1 MNQIISTIT
10 FYYLLLF
17 LINSTNMI
25 LKETIP
31 NNSKMDQMQIKESK
45 ESIIPTK
52 SNQNKL
58 KQKEQHKD
66 KQWTKTS
73 KYVFSFKDL
82 ALDNEV
88 KNTTIDTFVD
98 ILIRKQTKDL
108 KNSLKK
114 EKIQE
119 CSKMQ
124 LKRQRKLHTNRESF
138 IILKQFIWN
147 MIINGDNSYSKIDYL
162 IQKEITN
169 LKLCKIRWIL
179 IPWLLVNVHHW
190 ILTVIDLVSL
200 KITFLDSWKDLY
212 KSVPF
217 FEKNM
222 IRFWTKSEIV
232 QRNAFDLQERIEDSK
247 ENTIQFRTEQGTSIL
262 QRNEFDWGVFTMTNM
277 YCLVNFIDNTC
288 FFYHEEKLRKS
299 LDIFLASKGSNLT
312 LDKFLKNGVNNSTK
326 FIDIQK
332 EKEKIS
338 TIMNS

>member
-1 MNQIISTIT
+1 
-10 FYYLLLF
+10 
-17 LINSTNMI
+17 MI
-25 LKETIP
+25 LKETKP
-31 NNSKMDQMQIKESK
+31 NNTKMDQMQIKENK

-52 SNQNKL
+52 SNQKKS

-66 KQWTKTS
+66 KQWIKTS

-98 ILIRKQTKDL
+98 ILITKQLKDL
-108 KNSLKK
+108 KNCLKK
-114 EKIQE
+114 ENMQE
-119 CSKMQ
+119 LSKMQ

-169 LKLCKIRWIL
+169 LKLFKIRWIL
-179 IPWLLVNVHHW
+179 IPWLLKDVHHW
-190 ILTVIDLVSL
+190 ILTVIDLISL

-222 IRFWTKSEIV
+222 IRFWSKSEII
-232 QRNAFDLQERIEDSK
+232 QRNAFDLQERLEDSK
-247 ENTIQFRTEQGTSIL
+247 E
-262 QRNEFDWGVFTMTNM
+262 
-277 YCLVNFIDNTC
+277 
-288 FFYHEEKLRKS
+288 K
-299 LDIFLASKGSNLT
+299 
-312 LDKFLKNGVNNSTK
+312 
-326 FIDIQK
+326 
-332 EKEKIS
+332 
-338 TIMNS
+338 

>member
-1 MNQIISTIT
+1 MNQIISIITI
-10 FYYLLLF
+10 YYLKLF

-25 LKETIP
+25 LKETKP
-31 NNSKMDQMQIKESK
+31 NSTEKNQMQIVENKESAI
-45 ESIIPTK
+45 STK
-52 SNQNKL
+52 RNQKKSKL
-58 KQKEQHKD
+58 KEEHKA
-66 KQWTKTS
+66 KHLIKIS

-82 ALDNEV
+82 ELENEV
-88 KNTTIDTFVD
+88 KNTTIDAFID
-98 ILIRKQTKDL
+98 ILITKQSKDL
-108 KNSLKK
+108 KNCLKK
-114 EKIQE
+114 EKMQE
-119 CSKMQ
+119 LSKMQ

-138 IILKQFIWN
+138 IILKHFIWN

-162 IQKEITN
+162 IQKEINN

-247 ENTIQFRTEQGTSIL
+247 ENTIQFRAEQGTSIL
-262 QRNEFDWGVFTMTNM
+262 QRNEFDCGIFTMTNM
-277 YCLVNFIDNTC
+277 YCLVNFIDNTS
-288 FFYHEEKLRKS
+288 FFYHEEKLRKGID
-299 LDIFLASKGSNLT
+299 LFLTSKGSNLM
-312 LDKFLKNGVNNSTK
+312 LDKFLKTRENYSK
-326 FIDIQK
+326 KYIDTQK

-338 TIMNS
+338 KIMNQ